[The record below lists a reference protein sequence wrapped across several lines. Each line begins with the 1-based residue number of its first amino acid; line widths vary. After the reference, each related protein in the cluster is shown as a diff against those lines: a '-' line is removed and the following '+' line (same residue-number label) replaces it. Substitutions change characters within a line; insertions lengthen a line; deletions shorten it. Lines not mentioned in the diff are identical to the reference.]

1 MRLQGIARARWNGPF
16 SLIRTRSRD
25 RQPSIYNRPR
35 DRQPWT
41 LCCIYHRVKRFCL
54 RVLHNQSSS
63 FERHARLRQRGALF
77 LAKCKYTRCPG
88 SNHYSINRC
97 TPERLGFSDFRP
109 SMSPCRQ
116 SPTRDITEA
125 GSREG
130 KCTLCCDCR
139 FNPIEKMSVWSV
151 FRNNLWGFFRNS
163 LKVFLLLIFK
173 ISSVYFFILT
183 WLYYLQIKYLK
194 CWTLETIV
202 QRSSYL

>member
-1 MRLQGIARARWNGPF
+1 MKSCTFTRFSAQICQTPITGNPQICQTPITGRRVKSRRKILIMMRLQGIARARWNGPF
-16 SLIRTRSRD
+16 SLKRTRSRD

-88 SNHYSINRC
+88 SNHHTINRC

-139 FNPIEKMSVWSV
+139 FNPIEKMSV
-151 FRNNLWGFFRNS
+151 
-163 LKVFLLLIFK
+163 
-173 ISSVYFFILT
+173 
-183 WLYYLQIKYLK
+183 
-194 CWTLETIV
+194 
-202 QRSSYL
+202 